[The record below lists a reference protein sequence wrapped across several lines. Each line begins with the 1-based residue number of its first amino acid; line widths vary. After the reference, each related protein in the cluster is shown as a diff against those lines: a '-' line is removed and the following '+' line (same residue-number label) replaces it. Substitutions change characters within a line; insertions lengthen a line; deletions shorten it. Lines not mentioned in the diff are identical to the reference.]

1 MPCFSCF
8 LSHIARIVM
17 CASRL
22 LVHGCEK
29 GRVRAAAL
37 INTWI
42 SVEPCC
48 TVTGVRKRLQ
58 ASGIE
63 RGRSS
68 VEAHDGGALASGASD
83 MWVKVQGPLLH
94 VFLPPTGEESALDG
108 AEQAAPGVVQV
119 DAAAPW
125 RSEEAAGSISQD
137 TQDTQIL
144 LGSCSHLKLSFL
156 FGLMSFLAVSLAVFF
171 LLSWLFGGIYHASF
185 RKFMRRASCSCLV
198 ACSRLLT
205 H

>member
-1 MPCFSCF
+1 MERMATRGFGAKKIAAALGVPEATTERWLRRLRSDSDVASRNIGRPRGAEAGVPCFSCF

-48 TVTGVRKRLQ
+48 TVAGVRKRLQ

-68 VEAHDGGALASGASD
+68 VEAHDGGALASGAGD

-94 VFLPPTGEESALDG
+94 VFSP
-108 AEQAAPGVVQV
+108 
-119 DAAAPW
+119 
-125 RSEEAAGSISQD
+125 
-137 TQDTQIL
+137 
-144 LGSCSHLKLSFL
+144 SH
-156 FGLMSFLAVSLAVFF
+156 
-171 LLSWLFGGIYHASF
+171 
-185 RKFMRRASCSCLV
+185 R
-198 ACSRLLT
+198 
-205 H
+205 